1 MDHFNYRNG
10 RLHAEDVAL
19 ERVAREIGTPF
30 YCYSTATLERHYKVF
45 SGAFQEKAIDA
56 MVCYSIKAN
65 GNLGVVATLA
75 RLGAGADV
83 VSGGELKRAM
93 LAGIPASRIVFSGV
107 GKTQEEMA
115 QAIEAGIH
123 QFNVE
128 SEAELLAL
136 DEVARSR
143 NVKAPITLRVNPD
156 VDAKTHA
163 KISTG
168 LKENKFGIPWAWA
181 RETYAKA
188 ATLDG
193 IRVVGIDVHIGS
205 QLTELS
211 PFEAAFQKVADMVQ
225 ALRED
230 GHTIER
236 LDLGG
241 GLGIPYSS
249 ESPPLPTDYAAM
261 IARMANRMVGCQ
273 IILEPGRL
281 IVGNAGILVSRVV
294 YVKDSEHRT
303 FAILDAAMNDL
314 IRPALYDAVHR
325 IVPLIE
331 PGPDTTLKVYDVVG
345 PVCETTDTFAQARE
359 LPELH
364 AGDYVAFRSAGAY
377 GAVLSSTYNARP
389 LVPEILVKGDRYD
402 VVRRRQSFAEM
413 IELES
418 MPDWLDAADKETDSG
433 GGTRRR
439 AV

>member
-1 MDHFNYRNG
+1 
-10 RLHAEDVAL
+10 
-19 ERVAREIGTPF
+19 
-30 YCYSTATLERHYKVF
+30 
-45 SGAFQEKAIDA
+45 
-56 MVCYSIKAN
+56 
-65 GNLGVVATLA
+65 
-75 RLGAGADV
+75 
-83 VSGGELKRAM
+83 
-93 LAGIPASRIVFSGV
+93 
-107 GKTQEEMA
+107 
-115 QAIEAGIH
+115 
-123 QFNVE
+123 
-128 SEAELLAL
+128 
-136 DEVARSR
+136 
-143 NVKAPITLRVNPD
+143 VKAPITLRVNPD